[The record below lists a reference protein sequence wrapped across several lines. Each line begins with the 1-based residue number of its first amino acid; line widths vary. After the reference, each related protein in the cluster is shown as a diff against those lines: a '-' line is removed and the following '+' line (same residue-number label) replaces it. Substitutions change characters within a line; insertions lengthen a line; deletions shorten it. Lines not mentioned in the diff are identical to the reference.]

1 MSVTHET
8 WTLERSYPVPVE
20 AVFAAWADPS
30 TKARW
35 FAGAIGDGDLTY
47 SGDFRVGGRE
57 SSGSPADVHPM
68 YSYEAVY
75 RDILVNQ
82 RIVATYEMALDG
94 QRISVSVATA
104 EFVVTN
110 DGTLLR
116 YTEQGVY
123 LDGLDRPEWRQ
134 HGVTG
139 QLDRLGSE
147 LLANR
152 SATESFSRSADE
164 GAAPSGDPGGGR
176 PAAGQ

>member
-20 AVFAAWADPS
+20 VVFAAWADPS
-30 TKARW
+30 IKVRW
-35 FAGAIGDGDLTY
+35 FVGAIGDGDLTY

-57 SSGSPADVHPM
+57 STGSPADVHPM

-75 RDILVNQ
+75 RDIIVNE

-104 EFVVTN
+104 EFVVMGE
-110 DGTLLR
+110 GTLLR

-123 LDGLDRPEWRQ
+123 LDDLDRPEWRKD
-134 HGVTG
+134 GVTS

-152 SATESFSRSADE
+152 QMTETLSRTADE
-164 GAAPSGDPGGGR
+164 ADTPSGDPGER
-176 PAAGQ
+176 